1 MEPSDL
7 NSKDELTLQALRAM
21 RTVNVNAL
29 KIFTRFRSDDLVKD
43 AEFISN
49 PPRGR
54 VPESIPLSRLV
65 QCIRFRLPMEAENG
79 RELPGAWTASDPRR
93 SSKKGMK
100 AVEFLPLAE
109 LIVNFNSR

>member
-21 RTVNVNAL
+21 RTVSVNAL
-29 KIFTRFRSDDLVKD
+29 KIFARFRSNELVKD

-79 RELPGAWTASDPRR
+79 WALSGAWAASDPRR

-100 AVEFLPLAE
+100 AVEFLPLVE